1 MVRFWSPAAPPEGS
15 RLLLARLFAV
25 LLLLVPSAATAQDR
39 APIQSYEVVA
49 SFPHDPGAFTQGL
62 LFQDGVL
69 YESTGLHGRSSIRK
83 VDPATGQVLQQR
95 DIEAKYFGEGIVA
108 WKDRLIEITW
118 RDGVAFVY
126 DLKTFAPKSTF
137 TYQGEGWGLTH
148 DGKRLIMSDGTDE
161 LRFLDPETY
170 AETGRLRV
178 TDGGGSVFN
187 LNEIEWVEGEVW
199 ANIWGSD
206 WIARIDPGTGK
217 VKAWID
223 MTGLLPAAERTGAED
238 VLNGIA
244 YDAKGRRVLVTGKL
258 WPRLYEIR
266 VKP

>member
-1 MVRFWSPAAPPEGS
+1 M
-15 RLLLARLFAV
+15 LLARVFAV
-25 LLLLVPSAATAQDR
+25 LLLLVPATAAAQEAR

-62 LFQDGVL
+62 LFLDGVL
-69 YESTGLHGRSSIRK
+69 YESTGLNGRSSIRK
-83 VDPATGQVLQQR
+83 VDLATGRVLQKR
-95 DIEAKYFGEGIVA
+95 DVDARYFGEGIVA

-118 RDGVAFVY
+118 REGVAFVY
-126 DLKTFAPKSTF
+126 DLNSFEPKSTF
-137 TYQGEGWGLTH
+137 AYQGEGWGLTH

-206 WIARIDPGTGK
+206 WIARIDPATGK

-223 MTGLLPAAERTGAED
+223 MTGLLPAADRSGAED

-244 YDAKGRRVLVTGKL
+244 YDAQARRVLVTGKL
-258 WPRLYEIR
+258 WPKLYEIR